1 MKTINIFT
9 VAVEFPNQT
18 TRVSLHIVEKIG
30 SITKVLDHLHIEVP
44 GIYQSLNSEL
54 YNIVLTELNN
64 AGYDV
69 QAGIPGD
76 GVGVEQPTP

>member
-1 MKTINIFT
+1 MKTINIYT

-18 TRVSLHIVEKIG
+18 TKVSLHIVEKTGI
-30 SITKVLDHLHIEVP
+30 ITKVLDNLTLEVP
-44 GIYQSLNSEL
+44 GIYQNLTSEL
-54 YNIVLTELNN
+54 YNLVLDELVA

-76 GVGVEQPTP
+76 GVGIQPTP

>member
-1 MKTINIFT
+1 MRTINITT

-18 TRVSLHIVEKIG
+18 TRVGLQIVEKNGI
-30 SITKVLDHLHIEVP
+30 ITKTVDQLSLEIP
-44 GIYQSLNSEL
+44 GLYQTLNSEL

-64 AGYDV
+64 AGYEV

-76 GVGVEQPTP
+76 GVGV